1 MNLTIVSRSKIR
13 ESTKTSV
20 KECIFLAQLWKETC
34 DGRLENKKLK
44 REWTRYPEHEY
55 SVTDNL
61 VENIS
66 KDKFMS
72 VKSKEEGIH
81 KVELDSKSYVDTKT
95 QNWTKSDNDEDGYF
109 TLTNPHYGKLLT
121 AKKRDQWTL
130 EGTL

>member
-1 MNLTIVSRSKIR
+1 MY
-13 ESTKTSV
+13 
-20 KECIFLAQLWKETC
+20 FLAQLWKETC
-34 DGRLENKKLK
+34 DDSLENQKLK
-44 REWTRYPEHEY
+44 RKWTSNEDQKY
-55 SVTDNL
+55 SVTDDW
-61 VENIS
+61 VKNIDE
-66 KDKFMS
+66 KKVMS

-121 AKKRDQWTL
+121 AKKRDKWTL